1 LPTSSSWPVWRNRR
15 HLQLPAVGWQSATDT
30 SWAVTLVGCVRI
42 VAMTRICLVGLELNA
57 ATQRWLLSAEMA
69 IPAVFAVR
77 CRSA

>member
-1 LPTSSSWPVWRNRR
+1 
-15 HLQLPAVGWQSATDT
+15 
-30 SWAVTLVGCVRI
+30 
-42 VAMTRICLVGLELNA
+42 MTRICLVGLELNA